1 MEYTDFKQRFSSCP
15 DLTELEV
22 APTALLLWRSDEVV
36 FRQGEIIYEE
46 CAKLDNTF
54 CLLLSGELLVEKGGT
69 LIGQISEGQIFG
81 EMAFFSPEH
90 LRTATVRVGSGEST
104 ALKIQLSPKELAT
117 ARLAVLKKYLGLRAW
132 ERFVSDAEQGL

>member
-1 MEYTDFKQRFSSCP
+1 MSCP
-15 DLTELEV
+15 NLTELEA

-36 FRQGEIIYEE
+36 FREGEIIYEE
-46 CAKLDNTF
+46 GAKRDNTF

-90 LRTATVRVGSGEST
+90 TRTATVRVGSGQAT
-104 ALKIQLSPKELAT
+104 ALKIQLSPEELAT
-117 ARLAVLKKYLGLRAW
+117 VRLAVLKKYLGLRAW
-132 ERFVSDAEQGL
+132 E